1 MSRLLIIQIMTDP
14 KIFSKN
20 PEFVE
25 AVCRQNILNTIK
37 MIRAKSPIFME
48 MGKIGEIKVVGAEYH
63 MGTGRVDFF

>member
-1 MSRLLIIQIMTDP
+1 MTDP

-25 AVCRQNILNTIK
+25 AECRQNILNTIK
-37 MIRAKSPIFME
+37 MIRAKSPILME
-48 MGKIGEIKVVGAEYH
+48 MEKIGEIKVVGAEYH